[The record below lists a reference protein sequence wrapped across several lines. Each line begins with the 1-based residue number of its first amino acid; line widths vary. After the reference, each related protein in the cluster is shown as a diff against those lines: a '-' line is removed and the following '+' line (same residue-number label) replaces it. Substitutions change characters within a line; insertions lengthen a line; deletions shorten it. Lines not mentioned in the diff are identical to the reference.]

1 MSQELLFEELS
12 PSTANLITESP
23 DEGKTLWLNGIF
35 MQAEVQNRNQRVY
48 PLAEVP
54 AAVNNLKESIAA
66 TNGVMGE
73 LDHPTTIS
81 LNLDRV
87 SHIIKDI
94 RMEGNNAIGRAEI
107 INTPMGNIA
116 RELIKSGVHLGVSSR
131 GTGSVNEGK
140 VSGFNVVTVD
150 IVANPSAQGAV
161 PNAIYESLDNKQ
173 GRKIMTLSEAVRTD
187 PAAQKYFAAEFKKW
201 LSNEFN

>member
-1 MSQELLFEELS
+1 MDQELLFEELS
-12 PSTANLITESP
+12 PSTANLLSEASA
-23 DEGKTLWLNGIF
+23 DGKTLWLNGVF
-35 MQAEVQNRNQRVY
+35 MQAEVQNRNSRVY
-48 PLAEVP
+48 PLSEVT
-54 AAVNNLKESIAA
+54 AAVNNLKESIQQ

-73 LDHPTTIS
+73 LDHPTSIS

-87 SHIIKDI
+87 SHVIKDI

-116 RELIKSGVHLGVSSR
+116 KELIKSGVHLGVSSR
-131 GTGSVNEGK
+131 GTGSVNEGR
-140 VSGFNVVTVD
+140 VSGFNVVTID

-173 GRKIMTLSEAVRTD
+173 GKKVLTLAESVQTD
-187 PAAQKYFAAEFKKW
+187 PDAQKFFVKEFGKW
-201 LSNEFN
+201 LTKEFN

>member
-1 MSQELLFEELS
+1 MSRELLFEELE
-12 PSTANLITESP
+12 PSVANLLSESSE
-23 DEGKTLWLNGIF
+23 DGKTLWLNGIF

-48 PLAEVP
+48 PLDEVT
-54 AAVNNLKESIAA
+54 AAVNNLRESIAA

-116 RELIKSGVHLGVSSR
+116 KELIKSGVHLGVSSR

-173 GRKIMTLSEAVRTD
+173 GKQILSLSEAVRTD
-187 PAAQKYFAAEFKKW
+187 PAAQKYFTTEFKKW
-201 LSNEFN
+201 LASEFN

>member
-23 DEGKTLWLNGIF
+23 DDGKTLWLNGIF

-48 PLAEVP
+48 PIDEVS
-54 AAVNNLKESIAA
+54 AAVKNLQESIAA

-161 PNAIYESLDNKQ
+161 PNAIYESLDTRQ
-173 GRKIMTLSEAVRTD
+173 GRKVMTLAEAVKED
-187 PAAQKYFAAEFKKW
+187 KSAQKFFTSEFSKW
-201 LSNEFN
+201 LAKEFN